1 MIDRLDLRPTDRL
14 LLLSIPDAGLVAD
27 LAGRLERGSLVGLGT
42 SEEVRAARSAARG
55 FVNAMF
61 QPGRPEEI
69 PWQNGFFSRV
79 VDLRGGWENPATAA
93 REVARVL
100 TPGGLAYLS
109 GIDRLS
115 LMEAGLIDVSP
126 ARDLQVYQKPG

>member
-14 LLLSIPDAGLVAD
+14 LLLSIPEARLVIE
-27 LAGRLERGSLVGLGT
+27 LAGRLERGSLVGLGNV
-42 SEEVRAARSAARG
+42 EEVQAARSAARE

-69 PWQNGFFSRV
+69 PWQNGFFTRV
-79 VDLRGGWENPATAA
+79 IDVRGGWENPASAA
-93 REVARVL
+93 GEIARVL

-109 GIDRLS
+109 GIDPTPL
-115 LMEAGLIDVSP
+115 LEAGLLGVLSGQDF
-126 ARDLQVYQKPG
+126 QVFQKPG

>member
-1 MIDRLDLRPTDRL
+1 MIARLDLCPTDRL
-14 LLLSIPDAGLVAD
+14 LLLSIPDAGLVAE
-27 LAGRLERGSLVGLGT
+27 LARRLERGSLVGLGNA
-42 SEEVRAARSAARG
+42 EEVQAARSAARDL
-55 FVNAMF
+55 VNTMF

-100 TPGGLAYLS
+100 TPGGLAYLP
-109 GIDRLS
+109 GIDRLP

-126 ARDLQVYQKPG
+126 GQDLQVYQKPG